1 MLLMIGMLAWCLPLG
16 GLCLSP
22 RRSADQMLVLERDDS
37 QALE

>member
-22 RRSADQMLVLERDDS
+22 SRSADQMLERDGS